1 GEHAGVDVALLVQTY
16 PGADVLGGHGDQV
29 ANIITVQR
37 GVFDRDPG
45 LVGRSQ
51 LHEQVQSAFFG
62 GEQGRDGLLLHDG
75 GDPTVDVCGVRLQ
88 VCAAQRCVAAQGELP

>member
-1 GEHAGVDVALLVQTY
+1 LL
-16 PGADVLGGHGDQV
+16 P
-29 ANIITVQR
+29 TVS
-37 GVFDRDPG
+37 DRAPIAVHPMPLHLLLLLPFPCAPCSTSFPSTTLFRSDPG

-75 GDPTVDVCGVRLQ
+75 GDPTVDELDRKSTRLNSSHDSI
-88 VCAAQRCVAAQGELP
+88 